1 MQKVKLE
8 RGQLQDAS
16 LSAAKRFCENCFYR
30 GDESEFLAAA
40 DFCLDCMGVHSA
52 CPKCKAG
59 FHSVHVIE

>member
-1 MQKVKLE
+1 MQKVKLQQE
-8 RGQLQDAS
+8 AAS
-16 LSAAKRFCENCFYR
+16 KILAAKRFCENCFYR

-59 FHSVHVIE
+59 FHSVHIIE

>member
-8 RGQLQDAS
+8 HELLYGSS
-16 LSAAKRFCENCFYR
+16 LAKRFCENCFYR

-40 DFCLDCMGVHSA
+40 DFCLDCVGVHSA

>member
-1 MQKVKLE
+1 MMQKVKLE
-8 RGQLQDAS
+8 RGQLQGTG
-16 LSAAKRFCENCFYR
+16 LAKRFCENCFYR

>member
-1 MQKVKLE
+1 MMQRVKLQ
-8 RGQLQDAS
+8 RRQLTGTI
-16 LSAAKRFCENCFYR
+16 LAKRFCENCFYR

-52 CPKCKAG
+52 CPKCRAG

>member
-1 MQKVKLE
+1 LST
-8 RGQLQDAS
+8 S
-16 LSAAKRFCENCFYR
+16 LAKRFCENCFYR